1 MKDRERAKLMVLLA
15 AMSMVAG
22 CAAGPGGSAPTGPS
36 AFEALAAPQRQ
47 KAVALA
53 AQGNL
58 RAAADAWKVVL
69 TIEPRDAVALE
80 ESKKIDEQIK
90 QAVAD
95 RLARGRE
102 ALKRNV
108 HLEARSHFLAVLAM
122 EPGNREAFE
131 ALQIQVREVRQVNH
145 TVRAGE
151 SLTSIAQLY
160 YGDRT
165 RSEVIWENNQLPPNP
180 KLTPGTILKIPEI
193 PGLPLGRPDPP
204 VSTAKTPPAGSTP
217 AAGGKSE
224 SAEEEL
230 YANPALG
237 AAREAM
243 ERGEFILAL
252 STVDRFLGQNPRNTE
267 AVDLRRTVLLQQ
279 SRSLMEQN
287 KLLDAYN
294 SAFQLVKS
302 NPKDSTAT
310 SLLTQVRGR
319 LVQQHYSQGMQL
331 FRDEK
336 LPSAISEWRTV
347 LQYEPAHDGAKR
359 NIDQA
364 ERLLKGL
371 QERQQKQGK

>member
-1 MKDRERAKLMVLLA
+1 MKEPGQIKVVSLLA
-15 AMSMVAG
+15 ALALLAG
-22 CAAGPGGSAPTGPS
+22 CAAGPGGGGTNGQS
-36 AFEALAAPQRQ
+36 AFEPLAASQRQ
-47 KAVALA
+47 KATVLA
-53 AQGNL
+53 SQGNL
-58 RAAADAWKVVL
+58 RGATDAWKVVL
-69 TIEPRDAVALE
+69 TIDPRDAVALE

-95 RLARGRE
+95 RLARGRD

-108 HLEARSHFLAVLAM
+108 HLEARNHFLAVLAL

-131 ALQIQVREVRQVNH
+131 ALQTRVREVRQINH

-165 RSEVIWENNQLPPNP
+165 RSEVIWETNQLPPNP
-180 KLTPGTILKIPEI
+180 KLTPGTVLKIPEI
-193 PGLPLGRPDPP
+193 PGLPFGRAELPGA
-204 VSTAKTPPAGSTP
+204 TAKTPPGGSALVTP
-217 AAGGKSE
+217 GKTE
-224 SAEEEL
+224 PAEEEL

-243 ERGEFILAL
+243 ERGEFVLAL
-252 STVDRFLGQNPRNTE
+252 STVDRFLGQNPRNSE
-267 AVDLRRTVLLQQ
+267 AADLRRTVLLQQ
-279 SRSLMEQN
+279 SRALMEQN

-294 SAFQLVKS
+294 AANQLVKY

-319 LVQQHYSQGMQL
+319 LVQQHYNQGMQL

-336 LPSAISEWRTV
+336 LPAAISEWRTV
-347 LQYEPAHDGAKR
+347 LQFEPSHDGAKR

>member
-1 MKDRERAKLMVLLA
+1 MNYSSYRQLL
-15 AMSMVAG
+15 SCVFLLLLAG
-22 CAAGPGGSAPTGPS
+22 CAAGPGGGGPS
-36 AFEALAAPQRQ
+36 GPLAYEALTAPQRQ

-58 RAAADAWKVVL
+58 RGAADAWKVVL
-69 TIEPRDAVALE
+69 TIEPRDPVALE
-80 ESKKIDEQIK
+80 EIKKLDEQIK

-95 RLARGRE
+95 RLARGKD

-108 HLEARSHFLAVLAM
+108 HLEARNHFLAVLAL

-131 ALQIQVREVRQVNH
+131 ALQTQVREVRQVNH

-151 SLTSIAQLY
+151 SLTSIAQFY

-165 RSEVIWENNQLPPNP
+165 RSEVIWETNQLPPNP
-180 KLTPGTILKIPEI
+180 KLTPGMVLKIPEI
-193 PGLPLGRPDPP
+193 PGLPLGRPEPAP
-204 VSTAKTPPAGSTP
+204 TAKTPPSGSAPVT
-217 AAGGKSE
+217 AGKSE
-224 SAEEEL
+224 AGEEDL
-230 YANPALG
+230 YANPALS

-243 ERGEFILAL
+243 ERGEFALAL
-252 STVDRFLGQNPRNTE
+252 STVDRFLGQNPRNSE
-267 AVDLRRTVLLQQ
+267 AADLRRTVLLQQ
-279 SRSLMEQN
+279 GRTLMEQN
-287 KLLDAYN
+287 KLLDAFN
-294 SAFQLVKS
+294 AANQLVKS
-302 NPKDSTAT
+302 YPKDSAGT

-319 LVQQHYSQGMQL
+319 LVQQHYNQGMQL

-336 LPSAISEWRTV
+336 LPAAISEWRTV
-347 LQYEPAHDGAKR
+347 LQYDPAHDGAKR